1 MLDINLIRENPKL
14 IEEDLKK
21 RKDTEKLKQF
31 KEVIKKDEKWR
42 EIKQKLDTSRHNRNK
57 VSQEINQLVKQ
68 KQNPSVKIKQTKKL
82 SENIKK
88 LEQKESD
95 LYKEIRKILISL
107 PNITHSSVPYGKDDT
122 ENKTIRTFGKKP
134 TFKFPI
140 KSHTELIEDLEL
152 GDFEQAAL
160 VSGFGFNYLKGDLAI
175 LDRALMQFA
184 IDEIIKKKYTLIEP
198 PLMLRRKPYEGV
210 TDLEDFETMMYK
222 IEDEDLYLIATSEHS
237 IGAMLMDKLLEEK
250 DLPLKLV
257 GISPCFRK
265 EIGSHGVDQK
275 GLFRVHQFYKIEQ
288 FIFCKPEDS
297 WKFHE
302 ELIKNAED
310 IFKKLKLPFRTVN
323 ICTGDIGT
331 VAAKKYDMEAWSPR
345 QKKYIEI
352 VSCSNCTDYQ
362 SRRLN
367 TKYQEG
373 NERKLVHTLN
383 STAIAT
389 GRALVALL
397 ENNQQKDGS
406 IKIPSV
412 LHKYTGFKKIIK
424 K

>member
-21 RKDTEKLKQF
+21 RKDTEKLKEL
-31 KEVIKKDEKWR
+31 KEVVKKDKEWR
-42 EIKQKLDTSRHNRNK
+42 TIKQKLDSSRHERNTT
-57 VSQEINQLVKQ
+57 SQEINQLVKQ
-68 KQNPSVKIKQTKKL
+68 KKNPSEKIKQTKKL
-82 SENIKK
+82 SEEIKSLEEKETK
-88 LEQKESD
+88 LHEK
-95 LYKEIRKILISL
+95 IRTILMSL
-107 PNITHSSVPYGKDDT
+107 PNITHSSVPYGKDDS

-134 TFKFPI
+134 SFKFPI
-140 KSHTELIEDLEL
+140 KSHTELIEDLDI
-152 GDFEQAAL
+152 GDFEQASK
-160 VSGFGFNYLKGDLAI
+160 VSGFGFNYLKGKLAL

-184 IDEIIKKKYTLIEP
+184 LDEIIKKKYILIEP

-210 TDLEDFETMMYK
+210 TDLSDFETMMYK

-237 IGAMLMDKLLEEK
+237 IGAMLMDKTLKEA
-250 DLPLKLV
+250 DLPLKFV

-297 WKFHE
+297 WNLHE

-310 IFKKLKLPFRTVN
+310 IFKKLKLPFKTVN

-345 QKKYIEI
+345 QKKYIEV

-367 TKYQEG
+367 IKYLKG
-373 NERKLVHTLN
+373 NERTYVHTLN

-412 LHKYTGFKKIIK
+412 LHKYTGFKKIEK
-424 K
+424 